1 MRIQI
6 RSRTLLFIFLKTF
19 FVFIEVYFYKTRTFF
34 LLLLAVCRSQ
44 DGVGGVMDVGEE
56 PTAGAVP
63 PAPVPGAA
71 PAIRQPASTGQ
82 CPTCSRPRGGASH
95 PPACINRS
103 VSHLLP
109 SPGRLQPSARL
120 HQQVSVPPAPVP
132 GAAPAIR
139 PPASTGQCPTCSR
152 PRGGSGHP
160 PACINRSAWLL
171 NRPHPVLDL
180 TLKLGHFKII
190 MIFRK
195 IW

>member
-6 RSRTLLFIFLKTF
+6 RSRTLLFIFFKTF

-82 CPTCSRPRGGASH
+82 CPTCSRPRG
-95 PPACINRS
+95 R
-103 VSHLLP
+103 
-109 SPGRLQPSARL
+109 RQPSASL

-152 PRGGSGHP
+152 PRGGSSHP
-160 PACINRSAWLL
+160 PACINRSVSHLL
-171 NRPHPVLDL
+171 PSPGRLRPPSCLHQQVSVAPKSSSSGSRSDPQ
-180 TLKLGHFKII
+180 TRPF
-190 MIFRK
+190 
-195 IW
+195 